1 MNIFGITFTQG
12 ARAAAAVRSTGA
24 VETAKATQ
32 ATQGMGVGQVHDQV
46 DLSVDGVRA
55 AQTASDIRF
64 DRVSGGE
71 ANKTGSQA
79 GDGLAAVVC
88 RRSGAWEG
96 WYTAPIFS

>member
-32 ATQGMGVGQVHDQV
+32 ATQGMGIGQVHDQV

-64 DRVSGGE
+64 DRVQSIRTAIAE
-71 ANKTGSQA
+71 GSYETPEKL
-79 GDGLAAVVC
+79 DLALE
-88 RRSGAWEG
+88 RLLDRIS
-96 WYTAPIFS
+96 

>member
-64 DRVSGGE
+64 DRVQAIRTAIAE
-71 ANKTGSQA
+71 GSYETPEKL
-79 GDGLAAVVC
+79 DLALE
-88 RRSGAWEG
+88 RLLDRIS
-96 WYTAPIFS
+96 